1 MSIKRLTY
9 SQVCLSAIGLTIVTL
24 YVLSFWATMRGFQQ
38 FLGRTSEVDKTIQDT
53 YLYYYKN
60 AAWPE
65 STAALERASGTS
77 LPAEWTYDFI
87 GNEADSTARPV
98 LRIRGPMHLKLQYE
112 FRHGGLLTAPGGWSA
127 RCEGDRLKVTSLERI
142 PERPSLINEATK

>member
-9 SQVCLSAIGLTIVTL
+9 SQVCLSAIGLAIVTL

-38 FLGRTSEVDKTIQDT
+38 FLSRTSEVDKTIQDT

-60 AAWPE
+60 AAWPK
-65 STAALERASGTS
+65 STEALEHASGTS
-77 LPAEWTYDFI
+77 LPAEWEYMLVGVDDF
-87 GNEADSTARPV
+87 TAHPV

-112 FRHGGLLTAPGGWSA
+112 FRDGGLLTAPGGWSA
-127 RCEGDRLKVTSLERI
+127 RCEGDRLKVTSTERI
-142 PERPSLINEATK
+142 PERPSRPPAQ